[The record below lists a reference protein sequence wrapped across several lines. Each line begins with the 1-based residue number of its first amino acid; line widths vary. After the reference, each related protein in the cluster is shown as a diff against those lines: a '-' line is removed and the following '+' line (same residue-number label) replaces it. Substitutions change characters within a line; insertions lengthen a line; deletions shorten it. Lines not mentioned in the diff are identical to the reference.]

1 MIPQSPAPELP
12 VLHRLTIAY
21 LMLPVGIWLLGWF
34 HWWLG
39 IPATA
44 LLVAGFWRTLGGS
57 WRETPRPA
65 TFAALLMSLGWTL
78 MTAACGLLDVDNGD
92 WIKHRAILTDLAR
105 YAWPVYLPDPLVAF
119 LSPEAHAQQ
128 DGLLRYYL
136 GYYMAPGLAG
146 RWFGLAALNWAV
158 PLWTWGGVALLVL
171 LFTRRFARTGA
182 AIVAA
187 VVLMGFSGM
196 DFLRILLLSGEV
208 EPLFSSSHIET
219 DDFLLY
225 RILYSS
231 NMASLMWVPQHFIS
245 GGLYTMLLVQ
255 LRGQPRFLASSGLL
269 LAACLFWSPFVA
281 VGLLPFVAVVFLD
294 NGPRPFLRWQNF
306 LAVPLAGLFVAYLTS
321 AAGDIVRGWLWQ
333 KSDWGELVRWLPVFY
348 LTEFVVLSLL
358 LWRCRPQMRE
368 DRFFLV
374 SVGTLLMLP
383 VYTYGYF
390 NDLGMR
396 ASLPALL
403 ILCWYCADVVANPK
417 IGPLRRQRKS
427 RTKRRQRPAV
437 RRATKR
443 NPAPTDATETRRN
456 RTRLA
461 LVCLLV
467 TVLVVGAV
475 TPLHELTRAYE
486 NVGTFR
492 YQHIL
497 TSISTNITR
506 PMRSQYVAD
515 DVPTAFRGV
524 LKAGEDTRSGD
535 GRWEFVIGS
544 EFDVYRNG
552 KLLLYTKTPCTAE
565 EDLKPVFFMDVWPQH
580 VRALP
585 ERRRRHGFDNFSH
598 VDLSL
603 HALWLGERCAFL
615 RTLPEYDIA
624 RVVTGQFEHG
634 RRVWREEFSLAPP

>member
-1 MIPQSPAPELP
+1 MIRPHPTPELP
-12 VLHRLTIAY
+12 VLHRLTIGY

-39 IPATA
+39 IPTTA

-65 TFAALLMSLGWTL
+65 TFAALLMALGWVLT
-78 MTAACGLLDVDNGD
+78 TAACGLLDVNNGD
-92 WIKHRAILTDLAR
+92 WIKHRAVLTDLAGE
-105 YAWPVYLPDPLVAF
+105 AWPVSVPDPLADF
-119 LSPEAHAQQ
+119 LSPEARDRP

-146 RWFGLAALNWAV
+146 HWFGPAALNWAV
-158 PLWTWGGVALLVL
+158 PLWTWGGVALLML
-171 LFTRRFARTGA
+171 LFTRHFARTGA
-182 AIVAA
+182 TIVAA

-208 EPLFSSSHIET
+208 VPLFSSVHIEN
-219 DDFLLY
+219 DEFLLY

-231 NMASLMWVPQHFIS
+231 NMASLMWAPQHFIT

-255 LRGQPRFLASSGLL
+255 LRAQPRFLASSGLL

-281 VGLLPFVAVVFLD
+281 VGLLPFVAVLFLD

-306 LAVPLAGLFVAYLTS
+306 LAVPLAGLLVAYLTS

-333 KSDWGELVRWLPVFY
+333 KSDWGELIHWLPVFY

-492 YQHIL
+492 YQHML
-497 TSISTNITR
+497 TSISTNTPR
-506 PMRSQYVAD
+506 PAWTQFVAD
-515 DVPTAFRGV
+515 DVSAAVRSV
-524 LKAGEDTRSGD
+524 LREREDTGSVD
-535 GRWEFVIGS
+535 GRWEPVIRS

-552 KLLLYTKTPCTAE
+552 KLLLYTKPSCTEA
-565 EDLKPVFFMDVWPQH
+565 EDLGPVFFVDVWPQH
-580 VRALP
+580 VRDLP
-585 ERRRRHGFDNFSH
+585 EHRQPRGFESFIHADMRIY
-598 VDLSL
+598 
-603 HALWLGERCAFL
+603 ALWLGERCAFI
-615 RTLPEYDIA
+615 RKLPEYDIA
-624 RVVTGQFEHG
+624 RVATGQFEHG
-634 RRVWREEFSLAPP
+634 RRVWRGEFSLAPP